1 MVFLDSQNYQAYG
14 WKAGS
19 QANINRNFSY
29 KGYTFP
35 GGVAVGTE
43 KWFTAALD
51 IIVPKIIGGIHPG
64 GYAIAGTWGYQDR
77 ANVNNPSRPS
87 FHAGGLALD
96 INAPWNPNG
105 ASWQNGKPWGIP
117 STVAAPIR
125 AIGGIAGG
133 EFRDPMH
140 VECHLTPAEA
150 RAFGVGQKP
159 PQKPPAKP
167 AAPGIATDYPL
178 PAGYYFG
185 PLSGPN
191 ESISGMARN
200 GSDAKY
206 RPAIKRIQK
215 VAAVPQDGMYG
226 PNTIA
231 AVKRWQAA
239 HKLAADGLT
248 GPRTWRAMGL

>member
-1 MVFLDSQNYQAYG
+1 
-14 WKAGS
+14 
-19 QANINRNFSY
+19 
-29 KGYTFP
+29 
-35 GGVAVGTE
+35 
-43 KWFTAALD
+43 
-51 IIVPKIIGGIHPG
+51 
-64 GYAIAGTWGYQDR
+64 
-77 ANVNNPSRPS
+77 
-87 FHAGGLALD
+87 
-96 INAPWNPNG
+96 
-105 ASWQNGKPWGIP
+105 
-117 STVAAPIR
+117 
-125 AIGGIAGG
+125 
-133 EFRDPMH
+133 MH